1 MPTDSERALAIFVD
15 FDNIAQGFRRTDRFD
30 IQRVL
35 KRMVEKGKIVAK
47 KTYADWSRYLQYT
60 ASLHEAAFELVE
72 IPKRSQ
78 TGKNSADIRLCVDA
92 MDLAYNKTHIDTFVI
107 VSGDSDFTPLVSKL
121 KEMGKHVIGLG
132 MTNSTSDLLRDNCD
146 EFIYYEDLEAEK
158 AEAPKVT
165 VPGSDTKRK
174 ALELLLE
181 ACTALRRENKEVLW
195 ASMIKETMK
204 RKKPSFNETYHG
216 YNTFSML
223 LEDAQAQNLVELERD
238 QKRGTY
244 IVIRFGEELTGMV
257 AKPQKAARPPREPRE
272 QREPREAAGRETG
285 TKPPF
290 RATIPKGRHSAP
302 ARPEPEPE
310 PQSERTAPASWLSEN
325 ELKPRE
331 QRVHSFADFAEETS
345 EFLGP
350 RKARTFEDDFGHMSS
365 YRPAHSSTGDEVMAN
380 FNRKPVEKPAEP
392 EVTEP
397 PVEAT
402 EEAGEQD
409 RRKKRGRG
417 KGRKERPVAEEAAG
431 EPTAAPVID
440 SRPISFDDVPFTAS
454 PAEPPAE
461 AEEDIPAF
469 HAQPP
474 VEPSPRRSKPTR
486 PQPVDS
492 EPMFAAGPSEPPP
505 PAEAPKPTEEPKG
518 FGFGI
523 FDE

>member
-1 MPTDSERALAIFVD
+1 MPTDSERSLAIFVD

-121 KEMGKHVIGLG
+121 KEMGKHVIGMG

-146 EFIYYEDLEAEK
+146 EFIYYEDLEVEK
-158 AEAPKVT
+158 AESPKVNL
-165 VPGSDTKRK
+165 PGQDTKRK

-244 IVIRFGEELTGMV
+244 LVTRFGEELTGVV
-257 AKPQKAARPPREPRE
+257 AKPHKGGRPPREPRE
-272 QREPREAAGRETG
+272 AMVS
-285 TKPPF
+285 KPPL
-290 RATIPKGRHSAP
+290 RTSVPKGRHTMP
-302 ARPEPEPE
+302 ARPEPEATT
-310 PQSERTAPASWLSEN
+310 ERAAPAGWLSEN

-350 RKARTFEDDFGHMSS
+350 RKARTFEDDFGPMTSF
-365 YRPAHSSTGDEVMAN
+365 RPAHSSTGDEVMAN

-392 EVTEP
+392 EFSEP
-397 PVEAT
+397 VPEPT
-402 EEAGEQD
+402 EESAEQD

-417 KGRKERPVAEEAAG
+417 KGRKDRPQTDEAAS
-431 EPTAAPVID
+431 EPVVPVEVD
-440 SRPISFDDVPFTAS
+440 QRPISFDDVPFTAT
-454 PAEPPAE
+454 PAEPVNE
-461 AEEDIPAF
+461 AEEDLPAF
-469 HAQPP
+469 HTEPP
-474 VEPSPRRSKPTR
+474 VEPAPRRSKPVR
-486 PQPVDS
+486 PQPVDP
-492 EPMFAAGPSEPPP
+492 EPMFSATPNEPPP
-505 PAEAPKPTEEPKG
+505 PVEAPKPTEQPRG